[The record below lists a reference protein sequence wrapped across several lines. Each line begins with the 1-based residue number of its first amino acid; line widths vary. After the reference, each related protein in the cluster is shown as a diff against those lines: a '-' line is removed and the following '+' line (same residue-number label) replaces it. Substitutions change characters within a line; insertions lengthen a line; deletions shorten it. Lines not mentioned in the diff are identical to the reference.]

1 VTEPRTS
8 APPSPAAAGEGG
20 GGLLLDVRGVVRR
33 YGGLT
38 AVDDVSLGLGPQER
52 LAVIGPNG
60 AGKTTLFKLIAGEV
74 RPNAG
79 TVAFDGREVT
89 RWSARR
95 RARLGIARTFQVS
108 NLFRSLTVSENVMLA
123 AQARRPA
130 RWSCLPRVGVRGA
143 AQETD
148 RVIEQLL
155 LGGRRHD
162 RVENLSHG
170 ERRQLEIAMALV
182 VEPRLLLLDEPAAG
196 LSLVERRRLREI
208 LEGLPRTVPFL
219 LIEHDLSLALELADR
234 VVVLDNGRQIAAGTA
249 DEIRRD
255 RHVRE
260 VYLGRTAS

>member
-1 VTEPRTS
+1 MRNPLVLT
-8 APPSPAAAGEGG
+8 AALIAAG
-20 GGLLLDVRGVVRR
+20 LGVTSVGSLAAQDDGDADRSGRLERR
-33 YGGLT
+33 MEEP
-38 AVDDVSLGLGPQER
+38 DR
-52 LAVIGPNG
+52 LMRIVMN
-60 AGKTTLFKLIAGEV
+60 
-74 RPNAG
+74 
-79 TVAFDGREVT
+79 
-89 RWSARR
+89 R

-108 NLFRSLTVSENVMLA
+108 NLFRSLTVSENILLA

-130 RWSCLPRVGVRGA
+130 RWSCVPRLGVRGA
-143 AQETD
+143 VRETD
-148 RVIEQLL
+148 RVIDQLL

-182 VEPRLLLLDEPAAG
+182 VAPRLLLLDEPAAG

-234 VVVLDNGRQIAAGTA
+234 VVVLDNGRMIAAGSA